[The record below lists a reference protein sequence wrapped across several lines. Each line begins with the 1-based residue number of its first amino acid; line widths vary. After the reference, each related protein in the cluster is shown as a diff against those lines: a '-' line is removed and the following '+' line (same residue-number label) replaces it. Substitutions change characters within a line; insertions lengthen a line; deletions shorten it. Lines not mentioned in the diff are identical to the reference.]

1 MTISLHNQRH
11 PRPMP
16 IRRKDRTF
24 DSILDEIDFDNVP
37 IQYIRQINLILDGNT
52 IVKIDQDAL
61 RSVDDMDDLMA
72 SVTLQPYVERIKDVE
87 ILIDNDR
94 LKEDVMSAI
103 RPMLNK
109 WFKE

>member
-1 MTISLHNQRH
+1 M
-11 PRPMP
+11 
-16 IRRKDRTF
+16 
-24 DSILDEIDFDNVP
+24 
-37 IQYIRQINLILDGNT
+37 
-52 IVKIDQDAL
+52 VKIDQDAL

-87 ILIDNDR
+87 ILIDNDK

>member
-1 MTISLHNQRH
+1 
-11 PRPMP
+11 
-16 IRRKDRTF
+16 
-24 DSILDEIDFDNVP
+24 
-37 IQYIRQINLILDGNT
+37 
-52 IVKIDQDAL
+52 
-61 RSVDDMDDLMA
+61 MDDLMA

-87 ILIDNDR
+87 ILIDNDK

>member
-1 MTISLHNQRH
+1 
-11 PRPMP
+11 MP

-52 IVKIDQDAL
+52 MVKIDQDAL

-87 ILIDNDR
+87 ILIDNDK